1 MKLISCYSGCFIV
14 QITTELRL
22 LIIRLLCTGVSSIF
36 SLLLQKSDF
45 GTEKYMKKNRSLNRL
60 VWLVLMFPAIA
71 MASDGSESLVYKMST
86 LVFQLS
92 VILFAARFGGILFKK
107 MKFPSVLGE
116 LIAGIILGPSLL
128 GSIPIPF
135 LFENGLFPQV
145 EGALI
150 PVQPELYAISTIGS
164 IVLLFLV
171 GLETDLKLL
180 VQFSVAGV
188 VVGIGG
194 VVFSFIIGAFTT
206 SWWLNLPFSDPQVLL
221 MGVISTA
228 TSVGITIRV
237 LSERKKVGS
246 PEGMT
251 ILAGAVVDDILGI
264 ILLSVVLGVAT
275 LSRKA
280 GQQSSQLFEVGML
293 IFRAVGVWLGFT
305 TVGLL
310 LSHKIGSFLKYFK
323 NIGTISALALG
334 LALLFSGIFE
344 RAGLAMIIGAYVM
357 GLTLSRTDLANVIE
371 NTLHPVHEFFVPVFF
386 VVMGMLVNIKEVIS
400 PTVLTFGLVFTVSAV
415 AAKVIG
421 CGIPTFGLKFNL
433 LGAFRIGV
441 GMVPRGEVALIVA
454 GIGLSSGFL
463 DQQLFGA
470 AILMTLITTIVAPL
484 ILNVILTDKKGSLKE
499 PEKGELVETNYD
511 MASPYMVELLSERIV
526 QSFMSEG
533 YYVNTIEDE
542 FKIYHFRRE
551 KTAITLF
558 VEQKKLRFENN
569 STDTIFVK
577 YIVYENL
584 VRLNDMINEIK
595 DLVKPDELKQELIEG
610 EISTDFDVKKVL
622 SKDCISID
630 LKSNTKNEVIKEL
643 IYILH
648 KNGKISDPDAA
659 LQAVMERENSL
670 STGLQNGIALPH
682 GKTDSVEKLVV
693 SVGIHRKG
701 IEFQSLDGR
710 SARIF
715 ICAVS
720 PKKITGPHIR
730 FIAHVGALLNT
741 QEKVNDLL
749 KSSTKEE
756 VYRFF
761 TDGIKKTV

>member
-1 MKLISCYSGCFIV
+1 MI
-14 QITTELRL
+14 
-22 LIIRLLCTGVSSIF
+22 
-36 SLLLQKSDF
+36 
-45 GTEKYMKKNRSLNRL
+45 KNRWLNRL
-60 VWLVLMFPAIA
+60 ACLVLLFPAIV
-71 MASDGSESLVYKMST
+71 MASDGSESIVHRMST

-92 VILFAARFGGILFKK
+92 VILFAARLGGILFKK

-116 LIAGIILGPSLL
+116 LIAGIIIGPSLL

-194 VVFSFIIGAFTT
+194 VVFSFLIGAFTIV
-206 SWWLNLPFSDPQVLL
+206 WWLHIPFSDPRTLL

-237 LSERKKVGS
+237 LSEKKKVGS

-264 ILLSVVLGVAT
+264 ILLSVILGVAS

-280 GQQSSQLFEVGML
+280 GQQSNQLFEVGML

-305 TVGLL
+305 AVGLL

-334 LALLFSGIFE
+334 LALLLSGIFE
-344 RAGLAMIIGAYVM
+344 KAGLAMIIGAYVM
-357 GLTLSRTDLANVIE
+357 GMTLSRTDLANVIE
-371 NTLHPVHEFFVPVFF
+371 NALHPVHEFFVPVFF
-386 VVMGMLVNIKEVIS
+386 VVMGMLVNIKEVVS

-415 AAKVIG
+415 IAKIIG

-433 LGAFRIGV
+433 LGASRIGV

-470 AILMTLITTIVAPL
+470 AILMTLLTTIVAPP
-484 ILNVILTDKKGSLKE
+484 ILNVILTDKKGTSRELD
-499 PEKGELVETNYD
+499 KGELVETDYNMD
-511 MASPYMVELLSERIV
+511 SPYLVELLLERIV
-526 QSFMSEG
+526 RSFISEG

-542 FKIYHFRRE
+542 IKIIHFRRE
-551 KTAITLF
+551 RSAITLF
-558 VEQKKLRFENN
+558 VQEDKLSFENDSN
-569 STDTIFVK
+569 DTVFVK
-577 YIVYENL
+577 NVVYENL
-584 VRLNDMINEIK
+584 VKLNDMINQIK
-595 DLVKPDELKQELIEG
+595 DLVKPGELKQELIQG
-610 EISTDFDVKKVL
+610 GVSSDFDVKNVL
-622 SKDCISID
+622 SSDCISLD
-630 LKSNTKNEVIKEL
+630 LQSNTKNEVIREL
-643 IYILH
+643 IDIMH
-648 KNGKISDPDAA
+648 KNGKISDPKAA
-659 LQAVMERENSL
+659 LEAVMEREDSF
-670 STGLQNGIALPH
+670 STGMQNGIALPH

-701 IEFQSLDGR
+701 VDFHSLDGKI
-710 SARIF
+710 SQIF
-715 ICAVS
+715 ICAVA
-720 PKKITGPHIR
+720 PKKISGPHIR
-730 FIAHVGALLNT
+730 FIAHVGVLINT
-741 QEKVNDLL
+741 KEKVNELL
-749 KSSTKEE
+749 GYSTKEE

-761 TDGIKKTV
+761 TNEKMR

>member
-1 MKLISCYSGCFIV
+1 M
-14 QITTELRL
+14 R
-22 LIIRLLCTGVSSIF
+22 
-36 SLLLQKSDF
+36 
-45 GTEKYMKKNRSLNRL
+45 KNRWIERL
-60 VWLVLMFPAIA
+60 VWLVLLFPAIA
-71 MASDGSESLVYKMST
+71 MASDESGSIVHRMST

-128 GSIPIPF
+128 GSFPIPF

-164 IVLLFLV
+164 IVLLFLA

-188 VVGIGG
+188 VVGFGG
-194 VVFSFIIGAFTT
+194 VIFSFLFGAFTT
-206 SWWLNLPFSDPQVLL
+206 AWWLHIPFSDPRVLL
-221 MGVISTA
+221 MAVISTA

-237 LSERKKVGS
+237 LSDKKKVGT
-246 PEGMT
+246 PEGIT

-264 ILLSVVLGVAT
+264 ILLSVVLGIAT

-280 GQQSSQLFEVGML
+280 GQQSNQLFEVGML
-293 IFRAVGVWLGFT
+293 IFKAVGVWLGFT
-305 TVGLL
+305 ALGLL
-310 LSHKIGSFLKYFK
+310 LSQKIGSFLKYFR

-334 LALLFSGIFE
+334 LALFLSGVFE
-344 RAGLAMIIGAYVM
+344 KAGLAMIIGAYVM
-357 GLTLSRTDLANVIE
+357 GMTLSGTDLAKVIE
-371 NTLHPVHEFFVPVFF
+371 NALHPVYEFFVPVFF

-400 PTVLTFGLVFTVSAV
+400 PTVLTFGFIFTIGAV
-415 AAKVIG
+415 IAKIIG
-421 CGIPTFGLKFNL
+421 CGIPALGLKFNF
-433 LGAFRIGV
+433 LGAFRIGT

-463 DQQLFGA
+463 DQQLFGS
-470 AILMTLITTIVAPL
+470 AILMTLLTTIIAPP

-499 PEKGELVETNYD
+499 PEKGELVGTDFD
-511 MASPYMVELLSERIV
+511 MTSPYLVELLSERIV
-526 QSFMSEG
+526 QSFVSEG

-542 FKIYHFRRE
+542 YKIHHFRRE
-551 KTAITLF
+551 RTAITLF

-577 YIVYENL
+577 NIVYENL
-584 VRLNDMINEIK
+584 VKLNDMITRVK
-595 DLVKPDELKQELIEG
+595 DLVKPAELKQELIEG

-622 SKDCISID
+622 STDCISLD
-630 LKSNTKNEVIKEL
+630 LQSNTKNEVIKEL
-643 IYILH
+643 IDIMY
-648 KNGKISDPDAA
+648 KNGKISDRKAA
-659 LQAVMERENSL
+659 LEAVMERENSF
-670 STGLQNGIALPH
+670 STGMQNGIALPH

-701 IEFQSLDGR
+701 MDFQSIDGK
-710 SARIF
+710 SSQIF
-715 ICAVS
+715 VCAIA
-720 PKKITGPHIR
+720 PEKIVGPHIR
-730 FIAHVGALLNT
+730 FIAHIGALLNT
-741 QEKVNDLL
+741 REKVDELL
-749 KSSTKEE
+749 RCSTTEE

-761 TDGIKKTV
+761 TKTQA

>member
-1 MKLISCYSGCFIV
+1 
-14 QITTELRL
+14 
-22 LIIRLLCTGVSSIF
+22 
-36 SLLLQKSDF
+36 
-45 GTEKYMKKNRSLNRL
+45 
-60 VWLVLMFPAIA
+60 
-71 MASDGSESLVYKMST
+71 MST

-107 MKFPSVLGE
+107 IGFPGVLGE

-135 LFENGLFPQV
+135 LFENGLFPRV

-150 PVQPELYAISTIGS
+150 PVEPELYAISTIGS
-164 IVLLFLV
+164 IVLLFLA

-188 VVGIGG
+188 VVGLGG
-194 VVFSFIIGAFTT
+194 VIFSFLIGAFTT
-206 SWWLNLPFSDPQVLL
+206 AWWLHIPFSDPRVLL

-264 ILLSVVLGVAT
+264 ILLSVVLGIAT

-280 GQQSSQLFEVGML
+280 GQQSNQLFEVVML

-305 TVGLL
+305 AIGLL
-310 LSHKIGSFLKYFK
+310 LSQKIGSFLKYFN

-334 LALLFSGIFE
+334 LALFLSGIFE
-344 RAGLAMIIGAYVM
+344 KAGLAMIIGAYVM
-357 GLTLSRTDLANVIE
+357 GITLSGTDLVNVIE
-371 NTLHPVHEFFVPVFF
+371 NALHPVYEFFVPVFF
-386 VVMGMLVNIKEVIS
+386 VVMGMLVNIKEVLS
-400 PTVLTFGLVFTVSAV
+400 PTVLTFGLIFTVGAV
-415 AAKVIG
+415 AAKIIG
-421 CGIPTFGLKFNL
+421 CGVPTFGLKFNL
-433 LGAFRIGV
+433 LGAFRIGM

-470 AILMTLITTIVAPL
+470 AIFMTLLTTIVAPPV
-484 ILNVILTDKKGSLKE
+484 LNIILTDKKGTLKE
-499 PEKGELVETNYD
+499 PEKGELVATDFD
-511 MASPYMVELLSERIV
+511 MASPYLVELLSERIV
-526 QSFMSEG
+526 QSFISEG

-542 FKIYHFRRE
+542 FKIHHFRRE
-551 KTAITLF
+551 KSAITLF

-569 STDTIFVK
+569 SNDTIFVK
-577 YIVYENL
+577 NIVYENL
-584 VRLNDMINEIK
+584 VKLDEMINQVK
-595 DLVKPDELKQELIEG
+595 DLVKPAELKQELIEG
-610 EISTDFDVKKVL
+610 EASTDFDVKKVL
-622 SKDCISID
+622 STDCIS
-630 LKSNTKNEVIKEL
+630 LNLQSNTKKEVIKEL
-643 IYILH
+643 IDILY
-648 KNGKISDPDAA
+648 KNGKISDPGAA
-659 LQAVMERENSL
+659 LQAVMERENNL
-670 STGLQNGIALPH
+670 STGMQNGIALPH

-693 SVGIHRKG
+693 SVGIHQKG
-701 IEFQSLDGR
+701 IDFQSLDGKR
-710 SARIF
+710 SRVF
-715 ICAVS
+715 ICAVA
-720 PKKITGPHIR
+720 PKKTVGPHIR

-741 QEKVNDLL
+741 KEKVDELL
-749 KSSTKEE
+749 RCSTKEE

-761 TDGIKKTV
+761 TKS